1 MKRDAAWFVP
11 AAPALLYPFLLHAF
25 SEAAGAAGTHPNAAL
40 AVIGWLCLLMAG
52 ATPLIGLGWA
62 YRLRGASDA
71 ASDRARVRARTLAF
85 LTMIAPPLFVFIGV
99 TRGLIGHPL
108 SDETIWLVCWG
119 AAILF
124 IGFRSPAP
132 AQAPPSWLR
141 VAHGVLAS
149 LIVLFVA
156 FHLSNHLSGLVGPE
170 LHAAIMKAGRTVY
183 RFPLVEVLLVGL
195 LLGQIVTGLVLAR
208 RWARLPGDG
217 FRVLQIGS
225 GLYLAAFIVA
235 HLNSALISARA
246 VRHIETD
253 WAWASGA
260 PEGLIHDAWNIRL
273 VPHYGWG
280 AFFVLAHLSL
290 GLRQIMIAHGVPLTL
305 ANRLWVAGII
315 VCGLVAVAIT
325 AALLGLRA

>member
-25 SEAAGAAGTHPNAAL
+25 SETAGAAGPHPNAAL
-40 AVIGWLCLLMAG
+40 AAIGWLCLLMAG

-71 ASDRARVRARTLAF
+71 TNDRVRTLAY

-99 TRGLIGHPL
+99 TRGLIGRPL
-108 SDETIWLVCWG
+108 SDETAWLAFWG

-124 IGFRSPAP
+124 IGFRSPVP
-132 AQAPPSWLR
+132 AKAPPPWLR

-183 RFPLVEVLLVGL
+183 RFPLVEMLLVGL
-195 LLGQIVTGLVLAR
+195 LLGQIVIGLVLAR
-208 RWARLPGDG
+208 RWGRLPGDG
-217 FRVLQIGS
+217 FRVFQIGS
-225 GLYLAAFIVA
+225 GLYLAAFIVT

-273 VPHYGWG
+273 IPHYGWG

-290 GLRQIMIAHGVPLTL
+290 GLRHIMIAHGFPLPL
-305 ANRLWVAGII
+305 ANRLWTAGIV
-315 VCGLVAVAIT
+315 VCGLVAAAIV
-325 AALLGLRA
+325 AALLGLRV